1 MASITDWLDYT
12 PRGTGARTRGYR
24 VQVTPN
30 SGSSANPADTVR
42 FDIPCGRGRGSFI
55 DPSQTYIMM
64 QVKSTDA
71 AAMNLD
77 GSAYAFLNRFSLFSS
92 GQVLEDISDYGH
104 AVSTYLDLQCL
115 GVDLGN
121 GGSVMLG
128 TNNAV
133 ANNTDKTGTNIPIG
147 SGTNQYLDVC
157 LPLHLSGLLGTS
169 CPKLLPVGVLQ
180 DLRAEFM
187 IETAAQAVVCTSG
200 TPAWTLQNI
209 VLNLFYVDVDPSVA
223 EQVYSQNGGVYKIS
237 TEGFRTYQTITAANR
252 SADSILIPAR
262 FSSMKSIIS
271 TYRDN
276 AQRNSS
282 AAYWVAHRVNPF
294 YDSAAGNGRK
304 CSIQYQIGSMLFP
317 NTPIVYGASELY
329 ANMLQSFHSMG
340 NIAMNNRA
348 NYLNWIQPAH
358 NTTATSMGQH
368 REPLLQVQVL
378 HDRYKHPDC
387 AYCTERLLAR
397 VRHHRSCCDLYCP
410 L

>member
-1 MASITDWLDYT
+1 
-12 PRGTGARTRGYR
+12 
-24 VQVTPN
+24 
-30 SGSSANPADTVR
+30 
-42 FDIPCGRGRGSFI
+42 
-55 DPSQTYIMM
+55 
-64 QVKSTDA
+64 
-71 AAMNLD
+71 
-77 GSAYAFLNRFSLFSS
+77 
-92 GQVLEDISDYGH
+92 
-104 AVSTYLDLQCL
+104 
-115 GVDLGN
+115 
-121 GGSVMLG
+121 
-128 TNNAV
+128 
-133 ANNTDKTGTNIPIG
+133 
-147 SGTNQYLDVC
+147 
-157 LPLHLSGLLGTS
+157 
-169 CPKLLPVGVLQ
+169 
-180 DLRAEFM
+180 
-187 IETAAQAVVCTSG
+187 
-200 TPAWTLQNI
+200 

-340 NIAMNNRA
+340 NIDMNNRA

-358 NTTATSMGQH
+358 NTTAGSMGASAIAVNT
-368 REPLLQVQVL
+368 ENLCYKSKSFTTGTNTLTAPIVL
-378 HDRYKHPDC
+378 NASWPVSATIAHVVTSIAHFDAIAEISEAGVAMRF
-387 AYCTERLLAR
+387 
-397 VRHHRSCCDLYCP
+397 
-410 L
+410 